1 MKYHALAAA
10 LFCAGLGGGI
20 AFADD
25 DCDVPMADWQ
35 PRNVIQKMAEERDWT
50 VRKIRTDD
58 GCYQIFATDASG
70 RQIEVKVNPS
80 TLEIV
85 EMENESFRDHER
97 ERHDGDHEEED
108 DDHDNRRGTTA
119 GEIAPT
125 PIKATPPA
133 NGLFRTGARPKVIIQ

>member
-10 LFCAGLGGGI
+10 LLYASLGGGI
-20 AFADD
+20 AFAEE

-35 PRNVIQKMAEERDWT
+35 PRNVIQKMAEERGWT

-85 EMENESFRDHER
+85 EMENESFRDHKR
-97 ERHDGDHEEED
+97 ESHDGDREEED
-108 DDHDNRRGTTA
+108 DDHDGLRGAAASETV
-119 GEIAPT
+119 PT

-133 NGLFRTGARPKVIIQ
+133 NGLFKTGARPKVIIQ

>member
-10 LFCAGLGGGI
+10 LLYAGLGGI
-20 AFADD
+20 ALADD

-35 PRNVIQKMAEERDWT
+35 PRNVIQKMAEERGWT

-80 TLEIV
+80 TLDIV
-85 EMENESFRDHER
+85 EMEEESFHDHKR
-97 ERHDGDHEEED
+97 ERHDGDREEED
-108 DDHDNRRGTTA
+108 DDHDARRRTTD
-119 GEIAPT
+119 GEITPT
-125 PIKATPPA
+125 PIKASPPA
-133 NGLFRTGARPKVIIQ
+133 NGLFKTGARPKVIIQ

>member
-10 LFCAGLGGGI
+10 LFCVGLGGV
-20 AFADD
+20 ALADD

-35 PRNVIQKMAEERDWT
+35 PRNVIQKMAEERGWT

-80 TLEIV
+80 TMEIV
-85 EMENESFRDHER
+85 EMEDESFRDHKR
-97 ERHDGDHEEED
+97 ESHHGDHEDED
-108 DDHDNRRGTTA
+108 DDHDGRRSTA
-119 GEIAPT
+119 ASEAVPT
-125 PIKATPPA
+125 PITATPPA
-133 NGLFRTGARPKVIIQ
+133 NGLFKNGARPKVTIQ